1 MSDKNIRLNNKKIKI
16 AIWIV
21 LVIVTFACGWYGAS
35 HKDGED
41 DNQNNYITEV
51 IDESNDYSTEL
62 INNNTT
68 SDNDDISETDWNTTV
83 TDEVVPPKCFRNE
96 HLREEHYE
104 KHGVEMGFASAEEY
118 ELAAARVV
126 ANDKSLHKIEAEDG
140 DDVYYLESTNEFVI
154 VSTDGYIRTYFCPSD
169 GKKYFDRQ
177 QEAAVHG
184 GTVPTCTIELNCS
197 MDVYEAIREYLALV
211 AFFINIV
218 FTVPLYTSIMY

>member
-1 MSDKNIRLNNKKIKI
+1 MSKKNTEFELDSRKIKI

-68 SDNDDISETDWNTTV
+68 SDNDDISKTDWNTTV
-83 TDEVVPPKCFRNE
+83 TDEVVPLKCFRNE
-96 HLREEHYE
+96 RLREEHYE

-177 QEAAVHG
+177 
-184 GTVPTCTIELNCS
+184 
-197 MDVYEAIREYLALV
+197 
-211 AFFINIV
+211 
-218 FTVPLYTSIMY
+218 

>member
-41 DNQNNYITEV
+41 DNQYDYSTGV
-51 IDESNDYSTEL
+51 IDESND
-62 INNNTT
+62 
-68 SDNDDISETDWNTTV
+68 DIFNTDWNTTV
-83 TDEVVPPKCFRNE
+83 TDEVAPLKCFRNE
-96 HLREEHYE
+96 RLREEHYE

-177 QEAAVHG
+177 
-184 GTVPTCTIELNCS
+184 
-197 MDVYEAIREYLALV
+197 
-211 AFFINIV
+211 
-218 FTVPLYTSIMY
+218 